1 MDKIRI
7 LIVDDEASL
16 RLGVKSIL
24 ADEGYEVEEAQT
36 GEDAIEKIRA
46 AAPHLVLQDVNM
58 GAGMKGFDVCRRIK
72 ANPRTRQIAVIML
85 TADSEKGTVVECL
98 DAGADDYLLKPY
110 DSVRLLEKVRKIL
123 SKRIQSLEAGTDVLE
138 DENVEA
144 PTRRRGSGLAAVR
157 TAAETNSESA
167 GEEASAGSESDKPP
181 MKHKKPVSSVMR
193 TKRR

>member
-7 LIVDDEASL
+7 LIVDDESSL
-16 RLGVKSIL
+16 RLGVKGIL

-72 ANPRTRQIAVIML
+72 ANPKTRQIGVIML
-85 TADSEKGTVVECL
+85 TADSEKGTVVECVE
-98 DAGADDYLLKPY
+98 AGADDYLLKPY
-110 DSVRLLEKVRKIL
+110 DAAKLLHRVRRIL
-123 SKRIQSLEAGTDVLE
+123 PKAT
-138 DENVEA
+138 
-144 PTRRRGSGLAAVR
+144 AAVEGD
-157 TAAETNSESA
+157 AETSEDTEADSMPDEQESQGDSA
-167 GEEASAGSESDKPP
+167 PAAPP
-181 MKHKKPVSSVMR
+181 VKIKKPVSSVMR